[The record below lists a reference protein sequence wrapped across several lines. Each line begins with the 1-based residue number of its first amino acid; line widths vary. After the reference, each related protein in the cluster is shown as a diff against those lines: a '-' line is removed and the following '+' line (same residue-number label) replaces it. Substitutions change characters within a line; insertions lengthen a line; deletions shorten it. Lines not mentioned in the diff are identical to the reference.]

1 MFNLK
6 WANRTIDWP
15 KFAAVVAFTIFLAC
29 LNAILVMLC
38 WNLFLVPAITGFNE
52 IDFIQGLGIT
62 GLCGIL
68 FKDNGFRA
76 SFK

>member
-1 MFNLK
+1 M
-6 WANRTIDWP
+6 W
-15 KFAAVVAFTIFLAC
+15 
-29 LNAILVMLC
+29 C

-52 IDFIQGLGIT
+52 IDFIQALGIT

>member
-1 MFNLK
+1 MFKLN
-6 WANRTIDWP
+6 WANRPLDWP
-15 KFAAVVAFTIFLAC
+15 KFAAVASIAIFLAC
-29 LNAILVMLC
+29 INAILVMWC

-52 IDFIQGLGIT
+52 IDFIQSLGIT